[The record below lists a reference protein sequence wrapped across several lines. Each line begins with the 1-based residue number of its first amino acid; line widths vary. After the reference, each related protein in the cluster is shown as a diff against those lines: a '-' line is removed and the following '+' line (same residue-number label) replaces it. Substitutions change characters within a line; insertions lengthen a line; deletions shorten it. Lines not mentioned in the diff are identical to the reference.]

1 MQVLIRWGCEDGDI
15 PVIFREGVDVSRV
28 FKTFLETPGLELET
42 TGVDRETTGD
52 VSDILGRIFETEG
65 SVFL

>member
-52 VSDILGRIFETEG
+52 VSDISGRIFETEG